1 MIKVQDIQGILD
13 ELQSVFPDFKLDPPT
28 KELITQY
35 FDPSDELQS
44 MDFSITNFVD
54 MLVLL
59 TKSSENSYGIEQ
71 NILLLLL

>member
-28 KELITQY
+28 KELISQY

-44 MDFSITNFVD
+44 TDFSITNFVD
-54 MLVLL
+54 MLMLL
-59 TKSSENSYGIEQ
+59 TKSSENSYGTGQ
-71 NILLLLL
+71 SNLVN

>member
-28 KELITQY
+28 KELISQY
-35 FDPSDELQS
+35 FDPSEEPQS
-44 MDFSITNFVD
+44 TDFSFSNFVD

-59 TKSSENSYGIEQ
+59 TKSSPDSFGMH
-71 NILLLLL
+71 NILT